1 MINKFTTRTALGL
14 FAAIGNTIQTGLSL
28 SIGGGVRTNIGQH
41 TDSYFRRLV
50 LDRRTRISSELLL
63 LSSSTTTTTRRRKHD
78 FVLSE
83 SSTLSFAAQEKE
95 EEEDEALARW
105 EQLYKEGKED
115 KQKQIS
121 YMKAMSMM
129 NDNDNDKNK
138 LNNRPIGTHVR
149 VVTFDLDNTLWKTS
163 ETISAANDALAIYLS
178 KSDDG
183 DGNPIKVPERIEN
196 IMGELFRADR
206 RKYCPLVSNGGTQ
219 EYEDEDELEQRCKSP
234 VLLTQLRTD
243 AICHVLET
251 ENGFSTER
259 ALSFA
264 ELAFDVW
271 TQARHGAILDHLAPR
286 VVETLD
292 KIRTTISHNNIP
304 VLMGAVTDGNSDPSR
319 IEALAPYFD
328 FCVNAESVGVSKPDS
343 RVYLEA
349 IRRAVKVSQSKNL
362 SLQKTQEEEQQPH
375 LFYDLIPPEIM
386 NDEDNNKNGYFN
398 IDDIDDETLEG
409 IIGPYWIHIGDDFLK
424 DIVAA
429 KEMKMRTIFAVGLVR
444 DKLLDI
450 KNMEMDDSNKK
461 DAKMDM
467 AEFLKQVSSQVSS
480 QNVLTLEIGASDYLA
495 KSLHGEFVD
504 AVAHDFFD
512 ISTILED
519 WHAEAITSRE
529 GEINVAEPSPTSPKP
544 TSPVIN
550 AIEPSPTSPKPT
562 TPVINVTE
570 PSPTSPKPA
579 SANGG
584 VEELKGILEII
595 EPSSGSD
602 GLSVTPIAKKTEEG
616 EVDFLLPRAFR
627 IIREDC
633 SMDIPAPLRN
643 REERTMKD
651 VMGMAQKD
659 KSSGVFAFNPDDV
672 ASLKDGKQ
680 ILMIQIGDKDLK
692 FSRETFS
699 EMSVQEVLGLTDE
712 NPMKLS
718 LYMTEA
724 SEQQSFDLF

>member
-1 MINKFTTRTALGL
+1 MINKLTTRTALGL
-14 FAAIGNTIQTGLSL
+14 FATIGNTIQTGLSL
-28 SIGGGVRTNIGQH
+28 SIGGGSVKSNIGLH
-41 TDSYFRRLV
+41 TDSYFRQLV
-50 LDRRTRISSELLL
+50 LDRRTRISPEFLL
-63 LSSSTTTTTRRRKHD
+63 LSSSTTTTRRRKHD

-83 SSTLSFAAQEKE
+83 SSSLSFAPQEKE

-129 NDNDNDKNK
+129 NDKDNDSNK
-138 LNNRPIGTHVR
+138 LNNRPIGSHVR

-183 DGNPIKVPERIEN
+183 DGNPIKVPERIEK

-206 RKYCPLVSNGGTQ
+206 RKYCPLVSNGGAQ

-243 AICHVLET
+243 AICYVLET

-264 ELAFDVW
+264 ERAFDEW

-292 KIRTTISHNNIP
+292 KIRTTISYNNIP

-349 IRRAVKVSQSKNL
+349 IRRAVKVSQSKSL
-362 SLQKTQEEEQQPH
+362 SLQKSSQEEQQPH
-375 LFYDLIPPEIM
+375 LFYDLIPPEIL

-444 DKLLDI
+444 DKLLDNTNTE
-450 KNMEMDDSNKK
+450 KDDSNKK

-467 AEFLKQVSSQVSS
+467 AEFLQKVSSQVSS

-504 AVAHDFFD
+504 AVAHEFFD

-529 GEINVAEPSPTSPKP
+529 REKIV
-544 TSPVIN
+544 
-550 AIEPSPTSPKPT
+550 IEPSPTSPVINVIEPPLTSPKT
-562 TPVINVTE
+562 TSPVINDTK

-579 SANGG
+579 SANSG
-584 VEELKGILEII
+584 VEELKGILEVI
-595 EPSSGSD
+595 EPSSDSD
-602 GLSVTPIAKKTEEG
+602 GLSVTPIAKKNEEG

-651 VMGMAQKD
+651 VMGMAQRD

-692 FSRETFS
+692 FSREIFS

-718 LYMTEA
+718 LYMAEA
-724 SEQQSFDLF
+724 SKQPSFDLF

>member
-1 MINKFTTRTALGL
+1 
-14 FAAIGNTIQTGLSL
+14 
-28 SIGGGVRTNIGQH
+28 
-41 TDSYFRRLV
+41 
-50 LDRRTRISSELLL
+50 
-63 LSSSTTTTTRRRKHD
+63 
-78 FVLSE
+78 
-83 SSTLSFAAQEKE
+83 
-95 EEEDEALARW
+95 
-105 EQLYKEGKED
+105 
-115 KQKQIS
+115 
-121 YMKAMSMM
+121 M
-129 NDNDNDKNK
+129 NDKDNDSNK
-138 LNNRPIGTHVR
+138 LHNRPIGSHVR

-183 DGNPIKVPERIEN
+183 DGNPIKVPERIEK

-206 RKYCPLVSNGGTQ
+206 RKYCPLVK
-219 EYEDEDELEQRCKSP
+219 QRCKSP

-243 AICHVLET
+243 TICYVLET

-264 ELAFDVW
+264 ERAFDEW

-292 KIRTTISHNNIP
+292 KIRTTISYNNIP

-349 IRRAVKVSQSKNL
+349 IRRAVKVSQSKN
-362 SLQKTQEEEQQPH
+362 
-375 LFYDLIPPEIM
+375 
-386 NDEDNNKNGYFN
+386 NNKNGYFN

-444 DKLLDI
+444 DKLLDNTNTE
-450 KNMEMDDSNKK
+450 KDDSNKK

-467 AEFLKQVSSQVSS
+467 AEFLQKVSSQVSS

-504 AVAHDFFD
+504 AVAHEFFD

-529 GEINVAEPSPTSPKP
+529 REKNV
-544 TSPVIN
+544 
-550 AIEPSPTSPKPT
+550 IEPSPTSP
-562 TPVINVTE
+562 VINVIE
-570 PSPTSPKPA
+570 PPLTSPK
-579 SANGG
+579 
-584 VEELKGILEII
+584 
-595 EPSSGSD
+595 
-602 GLSVTPIAKKTEEG
+602 T
-616 EVDFLLPRAFR
+616 
-627 IIREDC
+627 
-633 SMDIPAPLRN
+633 
-643 REERTMKD
+643 
-651 VMGMAQKD
+651 
-659 KSSGVFAFNPDDV
+659 
-672 ASLKDGKQ
+672 
-680 ILMIQIGDKDLK
+680 
-692 FSRETFS
+692 
-699 EMSVQEVLGLTDE
+699 
-712 NPMKLS
+712 
-718 LYMTEA
+718 
-724 SEQQSFDLF
+724 

>member
-14 FAAIGNTIQTGLSL
+14 FATIGNTIQTGLSL
-28 SIGGGVRTNIGQH
+28 SIGGGSVRSNIGLH
-41 TDSYFRRLV
+41 TDSYFRQLV
-50 LDRRTRISSELLL
+50 LDRRTRISPEFLS
-63 LSSSTTTTTRRRKHD
+63 LSSSTTTTRRRKHD

-83 SSTLSFAAQEKE
+83 SSSLSFAPQEKE
-95 EEEDEALARW
+95 EEDDEALARW

-129 NDNDNDKNK
+129 NDKDNDSNK
-138 LNNRPIGTHVR
+138 LNNRPIGSHVR

-183 DGNPIKVPERIEN
+183 DGNPIKVPERIEK

-206 RKYCPLVSNGGTQ
+206 RKYCPLVSNGGAQ

-243 AICHVLET
+243 AICYVLET

-264 ELAFDVW
+264 ERAFDEW

-292 KIRTTISHNNIP
+292 KIRTTISYNNIP

-349 IRRAVKVSQSKNL
+349 IRRAVKVSQSKSL
-362 SLQKTQEEEQQPH
+362 SLQKSSQEEQQPH
-375 LFYDLIPPEIM
+375 LFYDLIPPEIL

-444 DKLLDI
+444 DKLLDNTNTE
-450 KNMEMDDSNKK
+450 KDDSNKK

-467 AEFLKQVSSQVSS
+467 AEFLQKVSSQVSS

-504 AVAHDFFD
+504 AVAHEFFD

-529 GEINVAEPSPTSPKP
+529 REKNV
-544 TSPVIN
+544 
-550 AIEPSPTSPKPT
+550 IEPSPTSPVINVSEAPLTSPKITP
-562 TPVINVTE
+562 PVINDTK

-579 SANGG
+579 SANSG
-584 VEELKGILEII
+584 VEELKGILEVI
-595 EPSSGSD
+595 EPSSDSD
-602 GLSVTPIAKKTEEG
+602 GLSVTPIAKKNEEG

-651 VMGMAQKD
+651 VMGMAQRD

-692 FSRETFS
+692 FSREIFS

-718 LYMTEA
+718 LYMAEA
-724 SEQQSFDLF
+724 SKQPSFDLF